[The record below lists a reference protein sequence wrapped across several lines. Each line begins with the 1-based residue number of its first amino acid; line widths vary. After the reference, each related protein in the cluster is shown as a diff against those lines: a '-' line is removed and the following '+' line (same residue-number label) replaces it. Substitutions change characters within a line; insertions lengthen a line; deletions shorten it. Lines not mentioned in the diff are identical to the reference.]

1 MTGKSPIRYLAIDDS
16 PLDLLLLKEYA
27 AAVPALQHAG
37 SFQDP
42 QKALQAVQQLKP
54 DLVLLDI
61 EMPGLTGIRL
71 LQQIRQQVPI
81 AVFITS
87 HPEFALDGFELSA
100 LDYVLKP
107 LTAERFALTVR
118 RIEEFWE
125 MRQKA
130 SAYEVLFEQEMLLIK
145 EGHTQIR
152 LPQHEIIYL
161 EAMQDYTKVVTDKK
175 NYMTLTTLTCFM
187 EKLSPQKFLRVHRS
201 YAVALSRVTALE
213 TGKLSCGDFTIPVG
227 KTYRSQ
233 IANLNLLS

>member
-27 AAVPALQHAG
+27 AAFPVLQFAG
-37 SFQDP
+37 SVQDP
-42 QKALQAVQQLKP
+42 QEALLTVPQLKP
-54 DLVLLDI
+54 DLVFLDI
-61 EMPGLTGIRL
+61 EMPGLTGINL
-71 LQQIRQQVPI
+71 LQQIRQQVPM

-107 LTAERFALTVR
+107 LTADRFALTAA

-125 MRQKA
+125 MKQKA
-130 SAYEVLFEQEMLLIK
+130 SAYAVLFEQEMLLIK
-145 EGHTQIR
+145 EGHSQIR

-175 NYMTLTTLTCFM
+175 SYMTLTTLTSFL

-201 YAVALSRVTALE
+201 YAVAISRITELS
-213 TGKLSCGDFTIPVG
+213 TGKVGCGHFSIPIG
-227 KTYRSQ
+227 KTYRAQ
-233 IANLNLLS
+233 IANLNLLP